1 MASGTMNLSNV
12 TDEQF
17 IKLIQIKDKTN
28 GKLAFVG
35 NQAVQPTLSGNPPKS
50 GFTNILLGFNDAE
63 GFKAAAEVLLMLA
76 T

>member
-1 MASGTMNLSNV
+1 MNLSNL

-35 NQAVQPTLSGNPPKS
+35 GQSVQPTSFGSPAKS
-50 GFTNILLGFNDAE
+50 GFTNILLGFSEQE
-63 GFKAAAEVLLMLA
+63 GFKAAAEILVMLA